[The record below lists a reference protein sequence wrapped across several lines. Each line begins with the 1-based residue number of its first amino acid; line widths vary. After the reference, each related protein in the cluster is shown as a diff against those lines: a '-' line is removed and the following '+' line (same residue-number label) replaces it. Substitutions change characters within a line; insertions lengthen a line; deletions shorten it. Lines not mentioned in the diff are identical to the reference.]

1 MNCEISFQTEI
12 ILQSIN
18 PYIKTTLTEIPTQIQ
33 ISTTSK
39 PDGFNLIFTQLEN
52 NLILGNTDKASQ
64 TYLDLI
70 PTIRLQINFNNDIAY
85 LVLNS
90 LDNGTQST
98 TQIQIGDYL
107 LQIIYTYVCNN
118 RQHYWTILN
127 IYLKLYQ

>member
-1 MNCEISFQTEI
+1 MNCGISFQTEI

-18 PYIKTTLTEIPTQIQ
+18 PYIITTLTEIPTQIQ

-70 PTIRLQINFNNDIAY
+70 PTVRYKLILIMI
-85 LVLNS
+85 S
-90 LDNGTQST
+90 L
-98 TQIQIGDYL
+98 I
-107 LQIIYTYVCNN
+107 
-118 RQHYWTILN
+118 
-127 IYLKLYQ
+127 

>member
-1 MNCEISFQTEI
+1 MNCGISFQTEI

-18 PYIKTTLTEIPTQIQ
+18 PYIITTLTEIPTQIQ

-70 PTIRLQINFNNDIAY
+70 PTVRLQINFNNDIAY

-90 LDNGTQST
+90 LDNGTQFTS
-98 TQIQIGDYL
+98 QIQIGDYL